1 MDRTK
6 VKLLALLAL
15 GVFVLFALLSSG
27 GFAYAMGGGGSGSGH
42 QHSTS
47 SQPSHAVNRGDGPGD
62 NQDPVAPVPEPATW
76 LLVGS
81 GIAGLVLIR
90 KKFKK

>member
-6 VKLLALLAL
+6 VKLLALLAV
-15 GVFVLFALLSSG
+15 GVFVLFPLLSSG
-27 GFAYAMGGGGSGSGH
+27 GSAYAMGGGGGGH
-42 QHSTS
+42 HYSTS
-47 SQPSHAVNRGDGPGD
+47 SGPQHAVNRGDGPGD

-81 GIAGLVLIR
+81 GTAGLMLIG
-90 KKFKK
+90 KKVKK